1 MKSGFIHLLILA
13 IVGFALLLVFSGCT
27 VGPNY
32 QRASVATPAQFTDEG
47 NNTGTTWK
55 EAAPKD
61 DIAKGL
67 WWEMYG
73 DPQLSALEQQASDH
87 NQDLQAAMARVDEAR
102 ALSRVAKSEFYPT
115 LTANPSA
122 DVFRQSANRPL
133 PPPGPYTSFSSGDIT
148 APLDLSYE
156 ADIWGRVRR
165 SYEATKADFQASVA
179 DYETVRLTLH
189 AEVAQN
195 YFTLRAVDA
204 ELAVLNATIDLRQQS
219 LNLIDDR
226 FQNGASSDLEVAQA
240 ENALAT
246 TQADAASVEK
256 QRAAFEH
263 SLAVLVGTPP
273 ESFHLTSPILTGL
286 PPEIPAGTPSD
297 LLERRP
303 DVAQAE
309 RTMAA
314 ANARI
319 GVAKAAFFPVVKL
332 VGTAGLESVNFG
344 SLFDWPSRMW
354 AVGPSISLPI
364 FEGGRN
370 VANLSRA
377 QATYVEAVAEYR
389 QQVLVAFQEVED
401 GLSGLNLLARQAA
414 AEQRAV
420 SSAQRAYD
428 LANSRYQEGSV
439 SYLYVVDIQRTLLE
453 NQREA
458 VQTLGQRFVTS
469 VLLVQALGGGWQ
481 DSSIKDFY
489 TASSN

>member
-1 MKSGFIHLLILA
+1 MKNGLIHLLILA
-13 IVGFALLLVFSGCT
+13 IVGLALLVMFSGCT

-32 QRASVATPAQFTDEG
+32 QRPSVATPASYTDGG
-47 NNTGTTWK
+47 NNTGATWK
-55 EAAPKD
+55 EATPKD
-61 DIAKGL
+61 DLGKGQ

-73 DPQLSALEQQASDH
+73 DSQLNALEQQASEH

-102 ALSRVAKSEFYPT
+102 AISRVAKSEFYPT
-115 LTANPSA
+115 LNADPSA
-122 DVFRQSANRPL
+122 YLFRQSANRPI
-133 PPPGPYTSFSSGDIT
+133 PPPGPYSSFSSGDIT

-165 SYEATKADFQASVA
+165 SYEASKADFQASMA
-179 DYETVRLTLH
+179 DYETVRLALH

-204 ELAVLNATIDLRQQS
+204 ELSVLNGTIDLRQQS
-219 LNLIDDR
+219 LNLINDR
-226 FQNGASSDLEVAQA
+226 FQNGASSDLDVAQA
-240 ENALAT
+240 ENALET
-246 TQADAASVEK
+246 TQADLANVEK

-286 PPEIPAGTPSD
+286 PPEIPVGTPSD

-309 RTMAA
+309 RMMAA

-319 GVAKAAFFPVVKL
+319 GVAKATFFPVVKL
-332 VGTAGLESVNFG
+332 VGTAGFESVNFG
-344 SLFDWPSRMW
+344 SLFDWPSRLW
-354 AVGPSISLPI
+354 AVGPSISYPI
-364 FEGGRN
+364 FDGGRN
-370 VANLSRA
+370 AANLSRA
-377 QATYVEAVAEYR
+377 EAVYVETVAEYR

-401 GLSGLNLLARQAA
+401 GLSGLNLLALQAA

-439 SYLYVVDIQRTLLE
+439 SYLYVVDVQRTLLE

-458 VQTLGQRFVTS
+458 VQILGQRYVTS

-481 DSSIKDFY
+481 DSTIKDFY
-489 TASSN
+489 TASTN